1 MVGLFYTLLA
11 GIIWVCIPMTVPLE
25 ILGKALGVV
34 AICLNSIG
42 TVIPLLLGYII
53 DSYED
58 NGWVQPIIMV
68 FAVIA
73 TLVVSLGLSLHYFDS
88 KQY

>member
-1 MVGLFYTLLA
+1 
-11 GIIWVCIPMTVPLE
+11 MTIPLE

-58 NGWVQPIIMV
+58 NGWVHPLIIV
-68 FAVIA
+68 FALIASLVIGLGV
-73 TLVVSLGLSLHYFDS
+73 TLHFLDS
-88 KQY
+88 R